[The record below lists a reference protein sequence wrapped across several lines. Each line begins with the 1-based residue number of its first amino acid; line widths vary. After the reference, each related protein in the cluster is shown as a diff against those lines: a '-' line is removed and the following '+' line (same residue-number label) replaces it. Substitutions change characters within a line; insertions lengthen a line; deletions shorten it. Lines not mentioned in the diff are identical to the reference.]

1 MEPQF
6 LTLSEAEGSIEPGI
20 DQQERLNEVTIRLQ
34 SGEFHTD
41 AKGLVPVICIDGR
54 PNGFN
59 LLPNA
64 AGGTETLFV
73 ADDLVNQRYATEDG
87 TTVGGYKNVID
98 QVISKGGQVG
108 GHDDQ
113 HHGLE
118 GSGCGANDKLPLIYD
133 FLQRKGDTIRS
144 VAGALG
150 IDVSDELHD
159 KIIANATERTVFSNG
174 AEMLMTLEAEEDA
187 VVERLTGEHKEVV
200 AVINTQKG
208 ATLDR
213 RALAEEYGEDYE
225 AFNVDVWAFE
235 EAARMLSDEE
245 TEIAELVTAM
255 VYYNLATTHVLTG
268 SGLRIIVL

>member
-150 IDVSDELHD
+150 IDVSDKLHD
-159 KIIANATERTVFSNG
+159 KIIANATERTIFSNG
-174 AEMLMTLEAEEDA
+174 AEMLTTLEAEEDA
-187 VVERLTGEHKEVV
+187 VVERLTGEHKEVI

-208 ATLDR
+208 TTLDR

-235 EAARMLSDEE
+235 EAARMLSDDE

-268 SGLRIIVL
+268 NGLRIIVL